1 MAIQDRLSA
10 LTERIGRPI
19 SILRNAGNIA
29 DHCILLDIASSNPFM
44 SEIAKN
50 SIFAWN
56 SEMADGDIFQDT
68 VTEERFMVVN
78 ANFWVHGSVRDGKQA
93 LVYKCNDLIVL
104 YQWVEGAVT
113 NEYGKKVF
121 NLPVKLNDYAVVSYS
136 TKGDTLNPIGDVS
149 FDKLFV
155 TFSGRNLGIYKPKQG
170 DRIVLLNGKILQ
182 IDGIDDHLYAGC
194 YETICSLDQ
203 RV

>member
-1 MAIQDRLSA
+1 MAIQDRLTA
-10 LTERIGRPI
+10 LVERIGRPI

-29 DHCILLDIASSNPFM
+29 DHCILLDLKSSNPFM
-44 SEIAKN
+44 SEISKQG
-50 SIFAWN
+50 IFAWN
-56 SEMADGDIFQDT
+56 SEIVDGDIFQDT

-78 ANFWVHGSVRDGKQA
+78 ANFWIHGSVRDGKQA

-104 YQWVEGAVT
+104 YALTEAVT
-113 NEYGKKVF
+113 NEYGKKVWAWS
-121 NLPVKLNDYAVVSYS
+121 VKVNDYAVVSYS

-149 FDKLFV
+149 LDKLFV
-155 TFSGRNLGIYKPKQG
+155 TFSGRNLGIYIPKQG
-170 DRIVLLNGKILQ
+170 DRITLLNGKALQ

-203 RV
+203 RAP